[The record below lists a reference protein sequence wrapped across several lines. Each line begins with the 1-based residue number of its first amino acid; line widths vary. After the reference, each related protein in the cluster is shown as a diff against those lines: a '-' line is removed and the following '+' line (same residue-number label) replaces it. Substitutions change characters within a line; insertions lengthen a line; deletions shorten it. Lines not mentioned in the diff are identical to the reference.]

1 MDTIFVKQVRE
12 GSPADKA
19 GLNAGDRIVSVD
31 GENISGKKYQT
42 VVDTIQ
48 SRNTSVVL
56 EVVPKSDDILQVAYP
71 SSSLRSP
78 REKSESYDT
87 PASEMAS
94 PTLESEFL
102 SDDDILIVGGSPEK
116 SAHGNVER
124 TEIQLPIKS
133 DSSVPKYLV
142 SVPDR
147 TDGNNS
153 EHLVILPKDGT
164 IEIQGLKTGSPSRK
178 LDFSQGGLR
187 STVIDSKDTRPSKSD
202 LPSDTQ
208 TSKHVYPQR
217 PFRLTGV
224 LGSPGSKGSPGR
236 APHGAQLQCDSNPV
250 DVSTSSPVGKY
261 RQCVNVLPNKPVL
274 VKVETSHITEERGD
288 IRTTSVPTRLQ
299 QGRSPQSG
307 SVTPER
313 LSTNS
318 NVINISNSNDGQVR
332 IRVKDPFYREHAQ
345 MYSHSTSGIDQSNP
359 SMIVDAS
366 QPSVKLSKSR
376 DKKVLP
382 DNSADVPPVHS
393 ANRKYSDP
401 IAVQRAEKLKP
412 FHNLDLASLTTPRS
426 GEAHK
431 TKHDDTDG
439 RIKKFLFQTTATIDI
454 KDHNKKAGS
463 SKEAPPAP
471 VRSSSRGRVRERSL
485 ERDKKKEKTFLDRKQ
500 RSRSYDRNYHRKNA
514 RNQSIHQHTIYAERE
529 QETQLLRPPRPRMR
543 SRKDS
548 DPTSP
553 SHPTSPSP
561 ESKGTADKAAALSS
575 DMEMLKLM
583 ASSSHLKTKRSRRPL
598 GGVFSDE
605 ALAFITTTA
614 SKSLISRR
622 TSYLKAT
629 KTEDGRS
636 EKAGTPLPSNLEE
649 IEHAQLPEENSR
661 QTTVITVPAL
671 SIQKPRDLNLEA
683 EGESSKT
690 PSEGREVIK
699 EGLLFVKMDLKD
711 GKRFADR
718 SWRTVWA
725 KLINNTLYLYRENRD
740 SAGNTSDV
748 EAHPVDIDQAMVD
761 IAYDYIKKKNVFRL
775 CTVGGSDYL
784 FCVSDK
790 ETMLSWI
797 ECIQSCRNSGGE
809 NKHVINEDLL
819 LRRAQLH
826 APRKPVPL
834 RTPSPNESNKR
845 ASSRR
850 HESKDASNIKQR
862 GSQRHSKKTRKK
874 PLPPNQ
880 EELDND
886 SLTFGIP
893 LEYLPTSSTNEFVP
907 LFLEKC
913 CSIVETFGLDVVGV
927 YRVPGNTG
935 GIGYLKSELQA
946 DIRELDFRDER
957 WRDVN
962 VISSLL
968 KYFFR
973 KLPNPLIPSEQY
985 SFFIQANRTKD
996 PAQRMANIRREIHNL
1011 PEHHFAALQFLIKHL
1026 KLISN
1031 NCSVNKME
1039 VRNLAIVFG
1048 PTLIRTADDNMVQM
1062 VQDMSDQC
1070 KIVESVIE
1078 HCDWFF
1084 CEDVESQQNIP
1095 HDALPGAD
1103 IMTDANVLLTKA
1115 REDKKN
1121 NETISPKDI
1130 VASVLSAANRKL
1142 KKPDRRSID
1151 ASKDTD
1157 EKDGGQSTTSS
1168 NSKASTRG
1176 SSRTESQST
1185 EADSSV
1191 GCVDGQTPT
1200 SFSLD
1205 PKDGDNHA
1213 DISNFMFPEEFTFGS
1228 VRGRTLEDNSPNS
1241 KRTFH
1246 NNSKDRHQKGD
1257 GTANWIMRDDAPRY
1271 QWKQTEYSKEREII
1285 EQQHK
1290 LAVQDYE
1297 KEESTNL
1304 DEIFRSKERLK
1315 DFCSSKTSAIETV
1328 VTVDTQSVTSD
1339 YSTTSSNNNN
1349 CFTDHSTRT
1358 TDRGRKSST
1367 SLTPDSN
1374 VSSEDSEFF
1383 RSITAAYEVKYQ
1395 SLFNKESDE
1404 SSTLVGEE
1412 SENSSSVS
1420 GTEQRPD
1427 NFPRSKS
1434 FTSGQLLACSQSP
1447 QKSDNV
1453 SRPTSLGLGD
1463 RRNSLKLSAASQS
1476 LLVSPRSPQKKT
1488 KIEVT
1493 IVYEKSEVTPQLE
1506 KKTKCHSLESSPE
1519 KKQALSP
1526 AARKEKNRQ
1535 QRRRRHTL
1543 GGPNE
1548 ARNSQ
1553 KIVEITLVGEH
1564 TTTKSEN
1571 ASPVRR
1577 LKSSQSFGKASDIKE
1592 REKRRNCS
1600 SNPNLID
1607 GVLDG
1612 GKSLTLPSK
1621 KKPASPTKSDKDYHP
1636 QKLNTKQEF
1645 FEIQAA
1651 L

>member
-78 REKSESYDT
+78 REKSESYNT

-187 STVIDSKDTRPSKSD
+187 STVIDSKDTRASKSD

-561 ESKGTADKAAALSS
+561 ESKGTADKAAA
-575 DMEMLKLM
+575 
-583 ASSSHLKTKRSRRPL
+583 
-598 GGVFSDE
+598 
-605 ALAFITTTA
+605 

-699 EGLLFVKMDLKD
+699 EGLLFGKWNLKD
-711 GKRFADR
+711 GR

-725 KLINNTLYLYRENRD
+725 KLINNSLYLYRENRD

-1115 REDKKN
+1115 REDKRN

-1185 EADSSV
+1185 EADS
-1191 GCVDGQTPT
+1191 
-1200 SFSLD
+1200 
-1205 PKDGDNHA
+1205 
-1213 DISNFMFPEEFTFGS
+1213 
-1228 VRGRTLEDNSPNS
+1228 GRTLEDNSPNS

-1257 GTANWIMRDDAPRY
+1257 GTANWIIGTSPRY

-1285 EQQHK
+1285 EQKHK

-1304 DEIFRSKERLK
+1304 EEIFRSKERLK

-1612 GKSLTLPSK
+1612 GKSLTLPPK